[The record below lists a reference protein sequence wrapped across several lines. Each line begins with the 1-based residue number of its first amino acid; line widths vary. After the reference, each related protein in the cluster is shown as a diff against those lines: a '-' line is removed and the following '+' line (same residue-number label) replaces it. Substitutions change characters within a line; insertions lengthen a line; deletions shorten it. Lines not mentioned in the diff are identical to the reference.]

1 MINNV
6 SKNTNSNISK
16 LNNNTNTSLNNYKKL
31 LEKQKEDGQLKKV
44 EVMLDLS
51 EEREQESSN
60 NNEESDANYGSW
72 FPESEDGGN
81 FVCDYDEEGKIKNYD
96 DELYTGYPVSSSSGG
111 DEKYQS
117 NGNVYEKNVE
127 GTLSSVDFRK
137 GVLEEISKQNK
148 NMKNCDDKKEM
159 SAFSSCNSSKK

>member
-1 MINNV
+1 
-6 SKNTNSNISK
+6 
-16 LNNNTNTSLNNYKKL
+16 
-31 LEKQKEDGQLKKV
+31 
-44 EVMLDLS
+44 MLDLS
-51 EEREQESSN
+51 EEKEQESSN

-81 FVCDYDEEGKIKNYD
+81 FIYDEDGKKVKNYG
-96 DELYTGYPVSSSSGG
+96 DEMYSAGYSSSVA